1 MKKIAI
7 IFSLAA
13 SLMGLDFNEIKSQ
26 IKTQN
31 ISGDF
36 AQTKFLSGFNVEFK
50 SYGKFELS
58 QSELLYDTLSPVI
71 NERGIFQKS
80 GNQLI
85 KIDQNFDKKLFLSII
100 KLDKDELEKEFI
112 FKISGDKNN
121 WKIELTPK
129 NLLLKQIFTR
139 ILVGGDKFVR
149 KIVLNEVSGDK
160 TVNDF
165 YNVK

>member
-1 MKKIAI
+1 VSI
-7 IFSLAA
+7 
-13 SLMGLDFNEIKSQ
+13 
-26 IKTQN
+26 
-31 ISGDF
+31 
-36 AQTKFLSGFNVEFK
+36 
-50 SYGKFELS
+50 
-58 QSELLYDTLSPVI
+58 VI

-100 KLDKDELEKEFI
+100 KLDKAELEKEFI
-112 FKISGDKNN
+112 FKISGNKNN

-129 NLLLKQIFTR
+129 NMLLKQIFTR
-139 ILVGGDKFVR
+139 ILVGGDKFVK